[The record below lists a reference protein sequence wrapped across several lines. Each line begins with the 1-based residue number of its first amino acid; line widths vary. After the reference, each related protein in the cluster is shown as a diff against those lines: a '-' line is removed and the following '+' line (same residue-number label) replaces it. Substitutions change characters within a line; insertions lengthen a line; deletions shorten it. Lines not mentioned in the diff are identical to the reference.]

1 MHYVRGASRALALA
15 AVLAISAFVGT
26 ARAGDES
33 ENGTSNGPSATTN
46 ATLTSDYRFRGFT
59 QTQERAALQGGFEV
73 TFHQFYVGLWASNV
87 DYGDVLHAGHW
98 KNVASAEVDT
108 YVGYKHKFWGFQT
121 DVRAIFYSY
130 PGSFGDP
137 NNLNY
142 FEAMFGISR
151 DILPQ
156 LTLDF
161 QAYYSPDYIGETGR
175 NWVFEAGLARKFNKH
190 GFVTP
195 SLSARIGWSEG
206 DEKAGGIDYGY
217 WNAGVSF
224 LFADYFEF
232 DIRYFDTFEMPSS
245 VGSCTDRC
253 DGRVVARIT
262 FEN

>member
-1 MHYVRGASRALALA
+1 
-15 AVLAISAFVGT
+15 
-26 ARAGDES
+26 
-33 ENGTSNGPSATTN
+33 
-46 ATLTSDYRFRGFT
+46 
-59 QTQERAALQGGFEV
+59 
-73 TFHQFYVGLWASNV
+73 
-87 DYGDVLHAGHW
+87 
-98 KNVASAEVDT
+98 
-108 YVGYKHKFWGFQT
+108 
-121 DVRAIFYSY
+121 
-130 PGSFGDP
+130 
-137 NNLNY
+137 
-142 FEAMFGISR
+142 
-151 DILPQ
+151 
-156 LTLDF
+156 
-161 QAYYSPDYIGETGR
+161 
-175 NWVFEAGLARKFNKH
+175 VFEAGLARKFNKH